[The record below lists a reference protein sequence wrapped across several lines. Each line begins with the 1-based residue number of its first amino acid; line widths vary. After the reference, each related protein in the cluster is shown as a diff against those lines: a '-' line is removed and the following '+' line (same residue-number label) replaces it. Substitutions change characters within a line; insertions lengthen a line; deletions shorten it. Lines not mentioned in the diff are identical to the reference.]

1 MVEGITS
8 LEVDVPFQCSQ
19 LLNLCN
25 LDRDKLY
32 VIKTRRDYARA

>member
-25 LDRDKLY
+25 LDRDLY